1 MPECHGCQD
10 SRGIGQGWV
19 PNEMTGDPHLCP
31 VCGGIGKVGDI
42 CAEEKASRANSGF
55 RPIKF
60 EEPEEEEPEEE
71 ELDLEEEP
79 EDE

>member
-42 CAEEKASRANSGF
+42 CAEEKV
-55 RPIKF
+55 
-60 EEPEEEEPEEE
+60 
-71 ELDLEEEP
+71 
-79 EDE
+79 